1 MTAERGL
8 RYFPIA
14 LFASVMGLSGV
25 TMALKHAENLYG
37 FKHVTST
44 IFLILTTLLFFVN
57 ALILL
62 YRMIRHRDEVKLD
75 FNHPVKMN
83 FFAAIS
89 ISMLLIATAFLEISN
104 PISFSFWILGAILQA
119 ILTLVILSKLIWTF
133 SFTIEQ
139 FNPAWFIPI
148 VGNIVVPLA
157 GSSHVAPDINW
168 IFFSTG
174 IVFSIIYTTV
184 FFNRIFF
191 HPPLPPMLLPTFFI
205 LMAPPAIGFV
215 SYVKLSGGIDTFA
228 YILYGTA
235 FVIGLLLLFQIK
247 RFIQIPFFVSWWAF
261 LFPSAA
267 MTIATV
273 EMFLDHGRPMYE
285 VLFIIQVFGLLFLVI
300 FLLGKTIQLAL
311 QKKLCVKG

>member
-1 MTAERGL
+1 MVEERGI

-14 LFASVMGLSGV
+14 LFASVMGFSGL
-25 TMALKHAENLYG
+25 TMAVKHAENLYG
-37 FKHVTST
+37 VSHLAST
-44 IFLILTTLLFFVN
+44 ILLIFTTVLFLFN
-57 ALILL
+57 GLILL
-62 YRMIRHRDEVKLD
+62 YRLIQHRDEVKLD

-83 FFAAIS
+83 FFGAIS
-89 ISMLLIATAFLEISN
+89 ISMLLLAQAYLEISTS
-104 PISFSFWILGAILQA
+104 ISFTFWSLGAILQA

-148 VGNIVVPLA
+148 VGNIIVPLA
-157 GSSHVAPDINW
+157 GSSHVEADLNW
-168 IFFSTG
+168 MFFSTG

-184 FFNRIFF
+184 FINRIFF
-191 HPPLPPMLLPTFFI
+191 HPPLPVKLLPTFFI

-215 SYVKLSGGIDTFA
+215 SYIKLAGGIDTFA

-235 FVIGLLLLFQIK
+235 LTIGLLLFFQLK
-247 RFIQIPFFVSWWAF
+247 RFMQIPFFISWWAF

-273 EMFLDHGRPMYE
+273 EMYLDHGKALYHGM
-285 VLFIIQVFGLLFLVI
+285 FILQLIGLLVLAI
-300 FLLGKTIQLAL
+300 LLSWKTIELAIKR
-311 QKKLCVKG
+311 QLCVKE